1 MLGQG
6 HIAGEASVLPG
17 DLEIRKVAEQGV
29 RQLERFRKGLLR
41 EGMVGADPENLDIQL
56 LEFGLAPAAMRKPTV
71 SHMTFPQTIEIW
83 CRSTL
88 GIC

>member
-1 MLGQG
+1 MDRKTGSERAAAPRFRVTLLGTG
-6 HIAGEASVLPG
+6 NPPPVMARFSPSTLVEAGEHTLVFDAG
-17 DLEIRKVAEQGV
+17 RGA
-29 RQLERFRKGLLR
+29 RQ
-41 EGMVGADPENLDIQL
+41 
-56 LEFGLAPAAMRKPTV
+56 GLAPAAMRKPTV